1 MRRLFAT
8 VVTVACLGSA
18 APARA
23 EDVVPPPFPASAA
36 AVDTGAIAERGEF
49 GPAIVIED
57 IQVVGNS
64 STRKDLIIRALPF
77 GVGDALTAGGERLKK
92 APFKVL
98 SLGFFRNVSMSMQ
111 RGSERGKVILII
123 QVEERGTV
131 VLNRLWFGSSTI
143 APWWFGADLSE
154 RNVLGSGISI
164 GGGFLYASHDDV
176 AGSDDQWAGE
186 LRLSLP
192 AVYGPRWAAFATLTG
207 AHGSEAYQVR
217 GDNHD
222 TAASSFRAFGYR
234 RYTGRLGAVHDL
246 TSLSR
251 LSFALRG
258 ELLDSELPDAP
269 TRTLNDGPVVPVD
282 LHLDRGE
289 SRVVSAAVA
298 YDRDTRSDPV
308 LPHAGSRITL
318 SAELS
323 GSVLGS
329 SYDFVTLLGR
339 YEHWWQLRAPGHAIG
354 LHLSGGA
361 VLGNAPR
368 FDQLQAS
375 DVNRMLSPRALGLL
389 VSANAPIDVLGTAPD
404 KPSIGELGASATVE
418 YAYRLF
424 DGRSGR
430 IYGGDLF
437 VGAGLWA
444 LSETASPRTRDRS
457 LWRSLPVDVFVD
469 AGLRIDTDIGVFEL
483 TVANALGRLP
493 R

>member
-1 MRRLFAT
+1 MFAL
-8 VVTVACLGSA
+8 VLLAAVLGGPG
-18 APARA
+18 PALA
-23 EDVVPPPFPASAA
+23 EDLIPPPPPPPPPPSSAEA
-36 AVDTGAIAERGEF
+36 KPAEREF

-57 IQVVGNS
+57 IQVVGNG
-64 STRKDLIIRALPF
+64 STRKELIVRTLPF
-77 GVGDALTAGGERLKK
+77 AVGDVITAGGERLRK

-98 SLGFFRNVSMSMQ
+98 SLGFFRNVSMSLQ
-111 RGSERGKVILII
+111 RGSERGKVILVI

-143 APWWFGADLSE
+143 APWWFGADLTE
-154 RNVLGSGISI
+154 RNVLGSGISV
-164 GGGFLYASHDDV
+164 GGGLLYASHDDV
-176 AGSDDQWAGE
+176 PGSDDQWAGE
-186 LRLSLP
+186 LRLGIP
-192 AVYGPRWAAFATLTG
+192 AILGARWGAFASFTG

-217 GDNHD
+217 GDDQD
-222 TAASSFRAFGYR
+222 TAASDFRAFGYR
-234 RYTGRLGAVHDL
+234 RYSGRAGAVHDL

-251 LSFALRG
+251 LSFAVRG
-258 ELLDSELPDAP
+258 EFLDADLPDVP
-269 TRTLNDGPVVPVD
+269 TRTLHDGQVVPVD
-282 LHLDRGE
+282 LHLDRGR
-289 SRVVSAAVA
+289 SRVISASVA
-298 YDRDTRSDPV
+298 YDHDTRPDPV
-308 LPHAGSRITL
+308 LPHAGSRLTL

-323 GSVLGS
+323 GSIVGS

-354 LHLSGGA
+354 IHLAGGA

-368 FDQLQAS
+368 FDQLQAA

-389 VSANAPIDVLGTAPD
+389 VSVNAPINVLHTDPD
-404 KPSIGELGASATVE
+404 KPAIGELGAAATVE

-424 DGRSGR
+424 GGRSGR

-444 LSETASPRTRDRS
+444 LSESASPRTRDRS
-457 LWRSLPVDVFVD
+457 LWDSLPVDVFVD